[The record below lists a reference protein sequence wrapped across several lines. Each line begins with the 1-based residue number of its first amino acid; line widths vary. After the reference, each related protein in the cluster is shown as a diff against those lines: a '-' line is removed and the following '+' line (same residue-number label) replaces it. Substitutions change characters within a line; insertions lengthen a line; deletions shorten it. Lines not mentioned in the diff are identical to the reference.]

1 MKEKVSN
8 ELFVSVSK
16 REISIAYTNEKK
28 LVELHKEKS
37 NNKFT
42 VGDIYLAKVKK
53 VMNGLNAAFV
63 DVGYKRDA
71 FLHYFDLGP
80 QFSSHQKFINS
91 ALNSKNQS
99 PRLQNFKLQPDINKY
114 GKISEV
120 LTGGQT
126 ILVQIA
132 KEPISTKGPRLSA
145 EISIA
150 GRNLVL
156 IPFSNTVSISKKIVV
171 EEERKRLKRL
181 IHSIKPE
188 NYGVIV
194 RTVAKNRRVAL
205 LDEELQE
212 LVKKWESTVSKLYEL
227 NPPNVAMGELNK
239 PAALLR
245 DILNS
250 SFISIYVDNDVVY
263 SQIKEYISEIV
274 PDKEKI
280 VKLYDKR
287 TPIFDHFG
295 ISKQI
300 KALFGKTVT
309 VQSGAYL
316 IIENT
321 EALTVIDV
329 NSGNRSKKASDQET
343 NATEVNMLAAE
354 EISRQ
359 LRLRDIGG
367 IIVVDFIDMH
377 SSENKFKIFQ
387 YMKDLMKEDRTK
399 HSILPLSKFGLMQ
412 ITRQRVRP
420 VTDIETQETCPTCE
434 GTGEIT
440 PSILFID
447 EIENHL
453 QYMINKYPGKISLH
467 VHPYIEGFLK
477 NGIKSKQIKWFL
489 KYKKFVKII
498 PVVTYN
504 FLEYRFY
511 NKEGNELKP

>member
-1 MKEKVSN
+1 MSN
-8 ELFVSVSK
+8 ELIINVSS
-16 REISIAYTNEKK
+16 RDISIAYTEDKK
-28 LVELHKEKS
+28 LAELHKEKS
-37 NNKFT
+37 SNKFT

-80 QFSSHQKFINS
+80 QFDSHQKFINS
-91 ALNSKNQS
+91 ALSSKSQT
-99 PRLQNFKLQPDINKY
+99 PKLQDFKLQKDINKY

-120 LTGGQT
+120 LKGGQT

-156 IPFSNTVSISKKIVV
+156 IPFSNTVSISKKIVSD
-171 EEERKRLKRL
+171 EERKRLKRL
-181 IHSIKPE
+181 IQSIKPE
-188 NYGVIV
+188 NFGVIV
-194 RTVAKNRRVAL
+194 RTVAKNRRVAV
-205 LDEELQE
+205 LDEELRE
-212 LVKKWESTVSKLYEL
+212 LVKKWEKTISKLNEL
-227 NPPNVAMGELNK
+227 EPPAVAMGELNK
-239 PAALLR
+239 PVALLR
-245 DILNS
+245 DILNQ
-250 SFISIYVDNDVVY
+250 SFTNIYIDNETAFT
-263 SQIKEYISEIV
+263 QIKNYISEII
-274 PDKEKI
+274 PEKEKI
-280 VKLYDKR
+280 VKFYDKR

-300 KALFGKTVT
+300 KAAFGKTVT
-309 VQSGAYL
+309 IQSGAYL
-316 IIENT
+316 IIEET

-343 NATEVNMLAAE
+343 NAIEVNMLSAE
-354 EISRQ
+354 EIARQ

-377 SSENKFKIFQ
+377 SGENKHKLFQ
-387 YMKDLMKEDRTK
+387 YMKEAMNADRTK

-420 VTDIETQETCPTCE
+420 ATDIETKETCPTCE

-447 EIENHL
+447 EVENHL
-453 QYMINKYPGKISLH
+453 QYMIGKYKGRIELH
-467 VHPYIEGFLK
+467 IHPYIAGYL
-477 NGIKSKQIKWFL
+477 NQGLYSKFRKWMV
-489 KYKKFVKII
+489 KYKRKIKLV

-504 FLEYRFY
+504 FLEYKFY
-511 NKEGNELKP
+511 NKAGDELKT

>member
-1 MKEKVSN
+1 MSN
-8 ELFVSVSK
+8 ELIIDVSN
-16 REISIAYTNEKK
+16 RDISIAYTEEKK
-28 LVELHKEKS
+28 LVEIHKEKS

-63 DVGYKRDA
+63 DVGYKKDA

-80 QFSSHQKFINS
+80 QFNSQQKYINL
-91 ALNSKNQS
+91 AITQKEQVVK
-99 PRLQNFKLQPDINKY
+99 LQNFNLLPDINKK
-114 GKISEV
+114 GKITDV
-120 LTGGQT
+120 LKGGQT
-126 ILVQIA
+126 ILVQVA
-132 KEPISTKGPRLSA
+132 KEPISTKGPRLSS

-156 IPFSNTVSISKKIVV
+156 IPFSNTISISKKIPG
-171 EEERKRLKRL
+171 EDERKRLKRL
-181 IHSIKPE
+181 IQSIKPE
-188 NYGVIV
+188 NFGVIV
-194 RTVAKNRRVAL
+194 RTVAKNRRVAV
-205 LDEELQE
+205 LDEELRE
-212 LVKKWESTVSKLYEL
+212 LLTKWENTVKKLHEL
-227 NPPNVAMGELNK
+227 SPPTIAMGELNK

-245 DILNS
+245 DILSND
-250 SFISIYVDNDVVY
+250 FTNIYVNNETVY
-263 SQIKEYISEIV
+263 SQIKTYISEIF

-280 VKLYDKR
+280 VKFFDKR

-300 KALFGKTVT
+300 KALFGKTIT
-309 VQSGAYL
+309 IESGAYL

-329 NSGNRSKKASDQET
+329 NSGNRSKKVGDQET
-343 NATEVNMLAAE
+343 NAVEVNMLAAE
-354 EISRQ
+354 EIARQ

-377 SSENKFKIFQ
+377 SLDHKIKIFQ
-387 YMKDLMKEDRTK
+387 YMKDVMQKDRTK

-420 VTDIETQETCPTCE
+420 ATAIETKETCPVCD

-447 EIENHL
+447 ELENQL
-453 QYMINKYPGKISLH
+453 QYMTGKYKGKILLQ
-467 VHPYIEGFLK
+467 VHPYISGFLK
-477 NGIKSKQIKWFL
+477 HKLYSTRIKWMI
-489 KYKKFVKII
+489 KYKRFIKII
-498 PVVTYN
+498 PVVAFN
-504 FLEYRFY
+504 FLEYKFL
-511 NKEGNELKP
+511 NQEGEELIP

>member
-1 MKEKVSN
+1 MSN
-8 ELFVSVSK
+8 ELIISVSK
-16 REISIAYTNEKK
+16 RDISIAYTSEKN

-80 QFSSHQKFINS
+80 QFNSHQKFINS
-91 ALNSKNQS
+91 ALNSKSQS
-99 PRLQNFKLQPDINKY
+99 PKLQNFKLQSDINKH

-156 IPFSNTVSISKKIVV
+156 IPFSNTVSISKKIVAD
-171 EEERKRLKRL
+171 EERKRLKRL
-181 IHSIKPE
+181 IQSIKPE
-188 NYGVIV
+188 NFGVIV
-194 RTVAKNRRVAL
+194 RTVAKNRRVAV
-205 LDEELQE
+205 LDEELRE
-212 LVKKWESTVSKLYEL
+212 LVNKWEGAISKLHL
-227 NPPNVAMGELNK
+227 LDPPNVAMGELNK

-250 SFISIYVDNDVVY
+250 SFSSIYVDNDVVY

-280 VKLYDKR
+280 VKFYDKR

-343 NATEVNMLAAE
+343 NAVEVNMLAAE
-354 EISRQ
+354 EIARQ

-367 IIVVDFIDMH
+367 IIVIDYIDMH
-377 SSENKFKIFQ
+377 SYENKQKIFQ
-387 YMKDLMKEDRTK
+387 YMRELMKEDRTK
-399 HSILPLSKFGLMQ
+399 HNILPLSKIGLMQ

-420 VTDIETQETCPTCE
+420 ATDIETKETCPTCE

-453 QYMINKYPGKISLH
+453 QYMINKYPKKISMH
-467 VHPYIEGFLK
+467 VHPYIEGYLK
-477 NGIKSKQIKWFL
+477 KGIKSKQIKWLL
-489 KYKKFVKII
+489 KFKRFVKIV

>member
-1 MKEKVSN
+1 MSN
-8 ELFVSVSK
+8 ELIINVSP
-16 REISIAYTNEKK
+16 RDISIAYTEDKK

-37 NNKFT
+37 SNKFT

-80 QFSSHQKFINS
+80 QFDSQHKFINS
-91 ALNSKNQS
+91 ALNSKNQV
-99 PRLQNFKLQPDINKY
+99 PKLQDFKLQKDINKY

-120 LTGGQT
+120 LKGGQ
-126 ILVQIA
+126 ILLVQIA

-156 IPFSNTVSISKKIVV
+156 IPFSNTVSISKKIVAD
-171 EEERKRLKRL
+171 EERKRLKRL
-181 IHSIKPE
+181 IQSIKPE
-188 NYGVIV
+188 NFGVIV
-194 RTVAKNRRVAL
+194 RTVAKNRRVAV
-205 LDEELQE
+205 LDEELRE
-212 LVKKWESTVSKLYEL
+212 LVKKWEKTISKLNEL
-227 NPPNVAMGELNK
+227 ESPAVAMGELNK
-239 PAALLR
+239 PVALLR
-245 DILNS
+245 DILNQ
-250 SFISIYVDNDVVY
+250 SFTNIHVDNETAY
-263 SQIKEYISEIV
+263 TQLKNYISEII
-274 PDKEKI
+274 PEKEKI
-280 VKLYDKR
+280 VKFYDKR

-300 KALFGKTVT
+300 KASFGKTVT
-309 VQSGAYL
+309 IQSGAYL
-316 IIENT
+316 IIEGT

-329 NSGNRSKKASDQET
+329 NSGNRSKKAADQET
-343 NATEVNMLAAE
+343 NAIEVNMLSAE
-354 EISRQ
+354 EIARQ

-377 SSENKFKIFQ
+377 SGENKHKLFQ
-387 YMKDLMKEDRTK
+387 YMKEAMKSDRTK

-420 VTDIETQETCPTCE
+420 ATDIETKETCPTCE

-447 EIENHL
+447 EVENHL
-453 QYMINKYPGKISLH
+453 QYMITKYKGRIELH
-467 VHPYIEGFLK
+467 IHPYIAGYLKQGFY
-477 NGIKSKQIKWFL
+477 SKFRKWQIK
-489 KYKKFVKII
+489 YKRKIKLV
-498 PVVTYN
+498 PVVTYS
-504 FLEYRFY
+504 FLEYHFY
-511 NKEGNELKP
+511 NKAGDELKP

>member
-1 MKEKVSN
+1 MSN
-8 ELFVSVSK
+8 ELTINVST
-16 REISIAYTNEKK
+16 RDISIAYTEDKK

-37 NNKFT
+37 SNKFT

-80 QFSSHQKFINS
+80 QFDSQQKFINS
-91 ALNSKNQS
+91 ALNSKNQV
-99 PRLQNFKLQPDINKY
+99 PKLQDFKLQKDINKY

-120 LTGGQT
+120 LKGGQI

-156 IPFSNTVSISKKIVV
+156 IPFSNTVSISKKIVAD
-171 EEERKRLKRL
+171 EERKRLKRL
-181 IHSIKPE
+181 IQSIKPE
-188 NYGVIV
+188 NFGVIV
-194 RTVAKNRRVAL
+194 RTVAKNRRVAV
-205 LDEELQE
+205 LDEELRE
-212 LVKKWESTVSKLYEL
+212 LVKKWENTIGKLNEL
-227 NPPNVAMGELNK
+227 ESPAVAMGELNK
-239 PAALLR
+239 PVALLR
-245 DILNS
+245 DILNQ
-250 SFISIYVDNDVVY
+250 SFTSIYVDNETAY
-263 SQIKEYISEIV
+263 TQLKNYISEII
-274 PDKEKI
+274 PEKEKI
-280 VKLYDKR
+280 VKFYDKR

-300 KALFGKTVT
+300 KASFGKTVT
-309 VQSGAYL
+309 IQSGAYL
-316 IIENT
+316 IIEGT

-329 NSGNRSKKASDQET
+329 NSGNRSKKAADQET
-343 NATEVNMLAAE
+343 NAIEVNMLSAE
-354 EISRQ
+354 EIARQ

-377 SSENKFKIFQ
+377 SGENKHKLFQ
-387 YMKDLMKEDRTK
+387 YMKEAMKSDRTK

-420 VTDIETQETCPTCE
+420 ATDIETKETCPTCE

-447 EIENHL
+447 EVENHL
-453 QYMINKYPGKISLH
+453 QYMISKYKGRIELH
-467 VHPYIEGFLK
+467 LHPYIVGYLKQGFY
-477 NGIKSKQIKWFL
+477 SKYRKWMF
-489 KYKKFVKII
+489 KYKRKIKLV
-498 PVVTYN
+498 PVVTYS
-504 FLEYRFY
+504 FLEYHFY
-511 NKEGNELKP
+511 NKAGDELKP

>member
-1 MKEKVSN
+1 VSN
-8 ELFVSVSK
+8 ELIISVSK
-16 REISIAYTNEKK
+16 RDISIAYTGDKK
-28 LVELHKEKS
+28 LLELHKEKS
-37 NNKFT
+37 SNKFT

-53 VMNGLNAAFV
+53 VMNGLNAAFI

-71 FLHYFDLGP
+71 FLHYFDLGA
-80 QFSSHQKFINS
+80 QFSSQRKFINS
-91 ALNSKNQS
+91 TLNSKNNI
-99 PRLQNFKLQPDINKY
+99 PKLQNFKLIPDINKH

-120 LTGGQT
+120 LAGGQT
-126 ILVQIA
+126 ILVQVA

-156 IPFSNTVSISKKIVV
+156 IPFSNTVSVSKKIIAD
-171 EEERKRLKRL
+171 EERKRLKRL
-181 IHSIKPE
+181 ILSIKPD
-188 NYGVIV
+188 NFGVIV
-194 RTVAKNRRVAL
+194 RTVAKNRRVAV
-205 LDEELQE
+205 LDEELRS
-212 LVKKWESTVSKLYEL
+212 LVDKWETTMSKLHEL
-227 NPPNVAMGELNK
+227 NPPHVAMGELNK
-239 PAALLR
+239 PTALLR
-245 DILNS
+245 DIMNNTFS
-250 SFISIYVDNDVVY
+250 SIYVDNEIAY
-263 SQIKEYISEIV
+263 NQIKNYISEIA

-280 VKLYDKR
+280 VKLYTKR
-287 TPIFDHFG
+287 TPIFDYMG

-309 VQSGAYL
+309 IQSGAYL
-316 IIENT
+316 IIEET

-343 NATEVNMLAAE
+343 NAVEVNMIAAN
-354 EISRQ
+354 EIARQ

-377 SSENKFKIFQ
+377 SSENKSRIFKHMKEA
-387 YMKDLMKEDRTK
+387 MKDDRTK

-420 VTDIETQETCPTCE
+420 ATDIKTKETCPACG

-453 QYMINKYPGKISLH
+453 QYMINKYKGKISLH
-467 VHPYIEGFLK
+467 VHPYIAGFLT
-477 NGIKSKQIKWFL
+477 GRLKSKRIQWFL
-489 KYKKFVKII
+489 KYKKLIKIV
-498 PVVTYN
+498 PVITYN
-504 FLEYRFY
+504 FLEFKFY
-511 NKEGNELKP
+511 DKDDNELKP

>member
-1 MKEKVSN
+1 MSN
-8 ELFVSVSK
+8 ELILGISK
-16 REISIAYTNEKK
+16 RDISIAYTEDKK

-37 NNKFT
+37 SNKFT

-63 DVGYKRDA
+63 DVGYKKDA

-80 QFSSHQKFINS
+80 QFLSQQEFINV
-91 ALNSKNQS
+91 AINPKNKNIK
-99 PRLQNFKLQPDINKY
+99 LQNFKLKKDINKY

-120 LTGGQT
+120 INGGQT

-132 KEPISTKGPRLSA
+132 KEPISTKGPRLSS

-156 IPFSNTVSISKKIVV
+156 IPFSNTVSISKKITV

-181 IHSIKPE
+181 IQSIKPD
-188 NYGVIV
+188 NFGVIV
-194 RTVAKNRRVAL
+194 RTVAKNRRVAV
-205 LDEELQE
+205 LDEELRG
-212 LVKKWESTVSKLYEL
+212 LITKWENTIAKLKDL
-227 NPPNVAMGELNK
+227 TPPSVAMGELNK
-239 PAALLR
+239 PVALLR
-245 DILNS
+245 DILNH
-250 SFISIYVDNDVVY
+250 SFSNIYVDNEDAY
-263 SQIKEYISEIV
+263 NQIKNYIAEII

-300 KALFGKTVT
+300 KAAFGKTVT
-309 VQSGAYL
+309 IQSGAYL
-316 IIENT
+316 IIEGT
-321 EALTVIDV
+321 EALTVIDI
-329 NSGNRSKKASDQET
+329 NSGNRSKKADSQEN
-343 NATEVNMLAAE
+343 NAVEVNLLAAE
-354 EISRQ
+354 EVARQ

-377 SSENKFKIFQ
+377 SAENKQKLFQ
-387 YMKDLMKEDRTK
+387 KMKEFMANDRTK

-420 VTDIETQETCPTCE
+420 ATDIETKETCPTCE

-440 PSILFID
+440 PSIIFID
-447 EIENHL
+447 EVENHL
-453 QYMINKYPGKISLH
+453 QYMLDKYSGKIELH
-467 VHPYIEGFLK
+467 VHPYIEGYLK
-477 NGIKSKQIKWFL
+477 NGFFSIHRRWMR
-489 KYKKFVKII
+489 KYKRRFKIV
-498 PVVTYN
+498 PVVTYSY
-504 FLEYRFY
+504 LEHRFF
-511 NKEGNELKP
+511 NKDRDELKV